1 MERACGGRAMRRW
14 GATVIASTAALSVV
28 LPTAT
33 AEAATSSPSGVTA
46 KGAYLLDS
54 GSDKQLWAKGADTK
68 RQMASTTKIM
78 TAVVV
83 LDTKGVNLNKKV
95 TVKKAYRDYVTRQGA
110 STADLKTG
118 DKLTVRQL
126 LYALMLPSGCDAAYA
141 LADTFGTGD
150 TMAKRTKS
158 FVSKMNSKAKA
169 LGMTKTQF
177 DSFDGI
183 SSSNRNFSTPR
194 DLAKLARHAIGDST
208 FGTVVKTTF
217 TKQKAPAANG
227 RTRIYS
233 WENTNK
239 LLGSYRGAIGIK
251 TGTGTAAGKC
261 LVFAAKRGDRTV
273 VGVIL
278 NDTNRYTDAK
288 KMLDWSFRT
297 KSAVKWRELS
307 PEAQQD

>member
-1 MERACGGRAMRRW
+1 MERACGGGAMRRW

-28 LPTAT
+28 LPAAT
-33 AEAATSSPSGVTA
+33 AEATTGPSGVTA

-54 GSDKQLWAKGADTK
+54 GSNKQLWGKGADTQ

-83 LDTKGVNLNKKV
+83 LDTRGVNLDKKV

-118 DKLTVRQL
+118 DKVTVRQL

-158 FVSKMNSKAKA
+158 FVSKMNSKARA
-169 LGMTKTQF
+169 LGMSKTQY

-183 SSSNRNFSTPR
+183 SQSNRNFTTPR
-194 DLAKLARHAIGDST
+194 DMAKLARHAIGNTT
-208 FGTVVKTTF
+208 FGTVVKTTI

-227 RTRIYS
+227 GTRIYT

-297 KSAVKWRELS
+297 KSTVKWRELS